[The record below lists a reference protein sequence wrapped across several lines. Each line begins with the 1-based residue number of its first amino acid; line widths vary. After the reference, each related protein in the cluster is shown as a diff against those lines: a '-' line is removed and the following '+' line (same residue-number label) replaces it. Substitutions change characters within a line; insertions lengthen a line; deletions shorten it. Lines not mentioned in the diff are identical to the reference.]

1 MKEVFPKE
9 WSTDGR
15 LNQNDKENIER
26 QILEEA
32 NKICTRRRTQAT
44 QIEAELTSLK
54 SKQIQLQ
61 SFVSKIKESI
71 VAEKS
76 PEKRDQVESL
86 CNMLLQQMNIY
97 VDKLTAL
104 QKRFANQKIRI
115 LAFGSRSQGKSSFIK
130 AYTGLSEEVISVKGD
145 GKNEDWTGATSI
157 IIHKKGID
165 AKKPNIFVVFK
176 EPQSIIDTVNVCFE
190 KLGLKYRYSDWNK
203 LYQVLRDSHNKKQLY
218 EEICSIKKTEEIDVN
233 SYKRTLESIFK
244 AESDF
249 SDIEEGKAEG
259 KTDYFDIE
267 KGKRIEIED
276 LPKYNYMQNPE
287 CQKYMAVAEIHILA
301 DLKHGGMFENME
313 VCDTKG
319 TSVAAGGDVYE
330 KELYSVIGSSD
341 AVFSIQ
347 MTGSPAVGE
356 SDEAFYVRLKN
367 AKNDYGNYLKDL
379 DLRHFAI
386 INMFN
391 NSEKD
396 CFKGVFQVIK
406 DNGIANTAYA
416 GVLKEDAVYDGNS
429 YSMSDFVDYVIHDM
443 MKKIVVTTNRTDE
456 NLLKESRE
464 NASQIDQTKK
474 RLLMQLLD
482 YADISPLSEDDIVR
496 NQVEEWLKDIGRCNT
511 MEAIEKFA
519 NKAKVSLLL
528 KGTSTDDGRN
538 HSQSVY
544 ESYVVVDDD
553 DDDDSPEDNNVK
565 SESKIYSDEKIDY
578 TISELSEEDL
588 KNALYEILTGESKLP
603 KDLKDKND
611 IDIIKAAVKSLYL
624 KLKSKAGKDKNG
636 KTIVCGNK
644 EDIGA
649 YIDSVARL
657 MFSEVIENVNRK
669 YAPCR
674 DIPGAQDFKDNLF
687 KIVWD
692 QLKLDIIYSEFDG
705 QILKKES
712 EIKQLKHWSIAYNHK
727 QTSDDASPLLPPPS
741 FVILKN
747 YFGVAKMRTPD
758 ELITFN
764 SIVEED
770 ELVDALQNAYLGYDL
785 VSRCKQKQYKEQQMK
800 SDVCRQ
806 VYIDLQDPDF
816 CDNMIEL
823 YKYLC
828 PHNYIR
834 KLKEAD
840 IIDGTIEEECE
851 NQKRFLELKNLH
863 KYLSDFS
870 L

>member
-9 WSTDGR
+9 WSADGR

-44 QIEAELTSLK
+44 QIEAELNSLK
-54 SKQIQLQ
+54 SKQIQLK
-61 SFVSKIKESI
+61 SFVNKIKESI
-71 VAEKS
+71 VAEKN
-76 PEKRDQVESL
+76 PEKRVQVENF
-86 CNMLLQQMNIY
+86 CNKLFQQMKEY

-165 AKKPNIFVVFK
+165 AKKPDIFVVFK
-176 EPQSIIDTVNVCFE
+176 DPQSIIDTVNVCFE
-190 KLGLKYRYSDWNK
+190 KLELKYRYSDWNN
-203 LYQVLRDSHNKKQLY
+203 LYQVLRDSHSKKRLY

-396 CFKGVFQVIK
+396 CFKGVFRVIK

-416 GVLKEDAVYDGNS
+416 GVLKEGAVYDGKS

-456 NLLKESRE
+456 NLLKECRE

-474 RLLMQLLD
+474 SLLMQLLD

-496 NQVEEWLKDIGRCNT
+496 NHVEDWLKETGRCNT

-528 KGTSTDDGRN
+528 KGTSTDHDMN

-544 ESYVVVDDD
+544 ESYVDDD

-565 SESKIYSDEKIDY
+565 SESKIYSEEKIDY

-649 YIDSVARL
+649 YIDSVAKL

-669 YAPCR
+669 YAPSR

-687 KIVWD
+687 RIVWE

-705 QILKKES
+705 QILTEKS
-712 EIKQLKHWSIAYNHK
+712 DVKQLEHWSIAYKHE
-727 QTSDDASPLLPPPS
+727 QTMGDSSPLLPPPS

-747 YFGVAKMRTPD
+747 YFEATKMRTQE
-758 ELITFN
+758 ELLTFN
-764 SIVEED
+764 SIVEDD
-770 ELVDALQNAYLGYDL
+770 ELVNALQNAYLGYDL
-785 VSRCKQKQYKEQQMK
+785 AARCRQKQNEEQKMK
-800 SDVCRQ
+800 SEVCQ
-806 VYIDLQDPDF
+806 HVYIDLQDPHF

-828 PHNYIR
+828 PQNYIH
-834 KLKEAD
+834 KLTEAG
-840 IIDGTIEEECE
+840 IIDNTIEEECE

-863 KYLSDFS
+863 KYLSDFT

>member
-9 WSTDGR
+9 WSADGR

-44 QIEAELTSLK
+44 QIEAELNSLK
-54 SKQIQLQ
+54 SKQIQLR
-61 SFVSKIKESI
+61 SFVSKIKGAI
-71 VAEKS
+71 VAEKN
-76 PEKRDQVESL
+76 PEKRVQVENF
-86 CNMLLQQMNIY
+86 CNKLLQQMNEY

-104 QKRFANQKIRI
+104 QKRFTNQKIRI

-165 AKKPNIFVVFK
+165 AKKPDIFVVFK
-176 EPQSIIDTVNVCFE
+176 DPQSIIDTVNVCFE
-190 KLGLKYRYSDWNK
+190 KLELKYRYSDWNK
-203 LYQVLRDSHNKKQLY
+203 LYQVLRDSHSKKQLY
-218 EEICSIKKTEEIDVN
+218 EEISSIKKTEEIDVN

-396 CFKGVFQVIK
+396 CFKGVFRVIK

-416 GVLKEDAVYDGNS
+416 GVLKEGAVYDGKS

-456 NLLKESRE
+456 NLLKECRE

-496 NQVEEWLKDIGRCNT
+496 NQVEDWLKDTGRCNT

-528 KGTSTDDGRN
+528 KATSTDDDVN

-544 ESYVVVDDD
+544 ESYVD
-553 DDDDSPEDNNVK
+553 DDDDSPEENNVK
-565 SESKIYSDEKIDY
+565 SESKIYSEEKIDY
-578 TISELSEEDL
+578 TISKLSEEDL

-611 IDIIKAAVKSLYL
+611 IDIIKTAVKSLYL
-624 KLKSKAGKDKNG
+624 RLKSKVGKDKNG

-649 YIDSVARL
+649 YIDSVAKL

-669 YAPCR
+669 YAPSR

-687 KIVWD
+687 KIVWE

-705 QILKKES
+705 QILTEKS
-712 EIKQLKHWSIAYNHK
+712 DVKQLEHWSIAYKHE
-727 QTSDDASPLLPPPS
+727 QTMGDATPLLPPSS

-747 YFGVAKMRTPD
+747 YFDATKMRTQE
-758 ELITFN
+758 ELLKSKYN

-770 ELVDALQNAYLGYDL
+770 KLVDALQNAYLGYDL
-785 VSRCKQKQYKEQQMK
+785 VARCRQKEYEEQKMK
-800 SDVCRQ
+800 SEVCQ
-806 VYIDLQDPDF
+806 HVYIDLQDPDF

-828 PHNYIR
+828 PNNYIH
-834 KLKEAD
+834 KLTEAG
-840 IIDGTIEEECE
+840 IIDDTIEEECE
-851 NQKRFLELKNLH
+851 NQKRFLELKNLQ